1 MQGEAGNFLAADA
14 DGRWTVDNPD
24 ATKPRTW
31 NRYYGYW
38 REQSNTYWLRS
49 TDYMR
54 LKNIEVGYNVASLS
68 TVKSLGIENLR
79 VFFTGLNLVTFDKLK
94 DFDPESTSA
103 TSYPLNKVYNI
114 GVSLTF

>member
-1 MQGEAGNFLAADA
+1 
-14 DGRWTVDNPD
+14 
-24 ATKPRTW
+24 
-31 NRYYGYW
+31 
-38 REQSNTYWLRS
+38 
-49 TDYMR
+49 MR